1 MNRTAPNSPATP
13 PAPGATPTR
22 AAAALTEAER
32 EARLDA
38 RLAALTGLL
47 VDMDGTL
54 YIGAAAMPG
63 AAEFMDYSGRDGL
76 RRIVLTNNSSNA
88 RERYR
93 DRLAALGMT
102 VALDD
107 VLTSGDSSAEWIAT
121 HTDLRRPFVLG
132 TPALEAACVRAGL
145 TPTAAEGDGPPPD
158 CVLLGYDSTLT
169 YARLTDACLLVARGL
184 PYYATHADRTCIDP
198 RGLLPDAGAFIA
210 AIDITTGRTPTVLGK
225 PATAMLDAGL
235 RRLGTPRETT
245 LMVGDQLDTD
255 LTLGLSHGL
264 VSVLVLTGE
273 VSRARYE
280 ASGLQADL
288 VVDDVGGLLARL
300 KAARSNLSQRA

>member
-1 MNRTAPNSPATP
+1 MQPVP
-13 PAPGATPTR
+13 PSSSDALPTD
-22 AAAALTEAER
+22 AADEAA
-32 EARLDA
+32 LDA
-38 RLAALTGLL
+38 RLAAVRGLL

-54 YIGAAAMPG
+54 YIGQRAMPG
-63 AAEFMDYSGRDGL
+63 AAEFMAYAQTDGL
-76 RRIVLTNNSSNA
+76 RRIVLTNNSSNP

-93 DRLAALGMT
+93 DRLAALGME

-107 VLTSGDSSAEWIAT
+107 VLTSGDSSAEWLAE

-132 TPALEAACVRAGL
+132 PPGLEAACVRAGL
-145 TPTAAEGDGPPPD
+145 RPTPAEPEYGTPAAD
-158 CVLLGYDSTLT
+158 CVLLGYDTTLT
-169 YARLTDACLLVARGL
+169 YARLTDACLLAARGL

-210 AIDITTGRTPTVLGK
+210 AIEITTGRVPTVLGK

-235 RRLGTPRETT
+235 RRLGTERAET

-255 LTLGLSHGL
+255 LTLGIAHGL

-273 VSRARYE
+273 TSRARYE
-280 ASGLQADL
+280 ASGLKADL
-288 VVDDVGGLLARL
+288 VVDDVGQLLERL
-300 KAARSNLSQRA
+300 KAARARTR